1 MKTAWELLEQ
11 LYFERVSG
19 TEGEK
24 RGADIIEQAIREAGV
39 EAYQES
45 FETQGA
51 VIEKVSFE
59 VLTPYYK
66 QYEATAYYNSG
77 SVEDLE
83 ADLLYYEQES
93 DVLKKQA
100 EGKVLLVNGYV
111 GIAGYKKFADT
122 KAKAFISY
130 NGKIDH
136 CEDYDLDQREFREPL
151 KALGSMVGIN
161 IKVEDA
167 MELVQKQAERVRIT
181 VKQTEGKKVSQ
192 NVLAEIDGY
201 ENKDVIVLSA
211 HYDSVPNSRGI
222 YDNAT
227 GCVALYDLIRYF
239 KEHQP
244 RHHLRFVFCGSEER
258 GLLGSKAYCAM
269 HEDALEEIKL
279 NINLDMVGSIMGKR
293 IAVATAEEALVHY
306 TDYFAKEVGFPLEAK
321 QGVYSSDSTPF
332 ADHGIPAISFAR
344 ITSPGTGEIHNRFDV
359 MEHLDERL
367 LLEDIDFVR
376 QYTER
381 MANAY
386 IIMVKREIP
395 QNMKDEIDKY
405 YGREKKE
412 GKSTC

>member
-1 MKTAWELLEQ
+1 MKTAYELLKE

-19 TEGEK
+19 SENEIK
-24 RGADIIEQAIREAGV
+24 AADLIENSLREAGV
-39 EAYQES
+39 EAYQET

-59 VLTPYYK
+59 VLTPYQK
-66 QYEATAYYNSG
+66 SYEATAYYNCG
-77 SVEDLE
+77 SVENLE

-136 CEDYDLDQREFREPL
+136 YKDYDLDQREFREPL
-151 KALGSMVGIN
+151 AALGKMIGIN

-167 MELVQKQAERVRIT
+167 MELVQKQAQRVRIS
-181 VKQTEGKKVSQ
+181 VKQTEGTKTSR
-192 NVLAEIDGY
+192 NVVAEVDGY
-201 ENKDVIVLSA
+201 ENEEVIVLSA

-227 GCVALYDLIRYF
+227 GVVALYDMARYF
-239 KEHQP
+239 KEHKP
-244 RHHLRFVFCGSEER
+244 RHHLRFLFCGSEER
-258 GLLGSKAYCAM
+258 GLLGSKAYCKN
-269 HEDALEEIKL
+269 HPDALKEIRL
-279 NINLDMVGSIMGKR
+279 NINLDMLGSIMGKR
-293 IAVATAEEALVHY
+293 VAVATAEEALVHY
-306 TDYFAKEVGFPLEAK
+306 IDYFAKEVGFPLESR

-332 ADHGIPAISFAR
+332 ADAGVPAVSFAR
-344 ITSPGTGEIHNRFDV
+344 LTSPGTGEIHHRFDV
-359 MEHLDERL
+359 IEHLDERL
-367 LLEDIDFVR
+367 LMEDIDFVR
-376 QYTER
+376 QFTER
-381 MANAY
+381 MANSFTV
-386 IIMVKREIP
+386 MVKKEIP